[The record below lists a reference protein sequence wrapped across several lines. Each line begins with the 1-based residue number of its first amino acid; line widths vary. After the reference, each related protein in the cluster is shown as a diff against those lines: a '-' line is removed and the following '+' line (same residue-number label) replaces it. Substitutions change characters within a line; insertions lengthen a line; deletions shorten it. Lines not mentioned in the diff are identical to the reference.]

1 MARFSR
7 LRICPLKVTLLPRN
21 DFATGDAIPTDGAAD
36 IIYTPFSKSGR

>member
-21 DFATGDAIPTDGAAD
+21 AFATGDAIPTDGAAD
-36 IIYTPFSKSGR
+36 TIHSLL